1 MNRDYR
7 LGGGAN
13 PGGGPCPPG
22 KPGGGKP
29 PNPGGGAGVFVSLHT
44 LEIKN
49 FRYSPPRPK
58 GGAPGKPPNAGGA
71 PTPAAGPYKA
81 VSDIFKGPL

>member
-1 MNRDYR
+1 VNFDYR

-29 PNPGGGAGVFVSLHT
+29 PNPGGGAEVIVSFYNFHN
-44 LEIKN
+44 KN
-49 FRYSPPRPK
+49 LCYSPPRPK

-71 PTPAAGPYKA
+71 PTPAAGPYEA
-81 VSDIFKGPL
+81 VSGIFENS